1 MKLSFLTAR
10 SFNLTLLGVVLLV
23 LGLTACAPKTAV
35 HATNTPERIPEPAN
49 EAADTAV
56 TETSPLNPAFPRLGM
71 WWPDPEEQPLA
82 DIARYDWVILG
93 PWDDPAYVASLKAIK
108 PDIILLNATNACELS
123 FNADFDIAENAVIR
137 EIPPEWFL
145 TQVGSTLTAD
155 VDATT
160 TTFSVADLTA
170 TDGSNVYDLFIPGD
184 AVLIEGETVLVEAVD
199 AVANTLTVRRG
210 YVRPAAAHTAG
221 TRLAAHITFWPNS
234 WLLNLSTMSPTAA
247 APGSP
252 GPERWGDY
260 NARIGASLLTTAD
273 WDGLLIDRSDP
284 DESWLIGNS
293 TARTIDPDQS
303 NALLTDYSAFDAA
316 WNEGLR
322 QYEADLRAAVGPDK
336 IIFANWGM
344 ANYDLLNGNNF
355 EGVPKDTPENWR
367 GLVFGPFRN
376 GSYFD
381 WMAQSGQPN
390 LTMIE
395 TYEDDGSPDPGGDGS
410 YNNPCDDPGF
420 TPNYRKMRFGLT
432 TALLNDGF
440 FSYEIST
447 NGHGSLCLLWFDEYD
462 NAGEGRGYLGQ
473 PLGAAVRAVPP
484 LTTPDLLGNGRFAS
498 QTDLDAWDLWADT
511 GYAASVSLDSGTAVE
526 GAASARIEISQS
538 QGTDWQLSFARSPVV
553 INTGEDYTL
562 TFWAKADHERPIGAW
577 VQQNSAPWTT
587 WLDFGAVTLTTEWQ
601 QFELGVPAAGSDA
614 QADFIFGLGAAT
626 GTVWLDDVRLQAGS
640 REVWR
645 RDYSGGVAL
654 VNATGQP
661 QTVSLDGE
669 FRKIAGTQDPAV
681 NDGSLVTE
689 ATLPPWDGLILLRQ
703 MEPQAYLPVTVTSR

>member
-1 MKLSFLTAR
+1 MKLSFWTAHF
-10 SFNLTLLGVVLLV
+10 FNQALLGVVLLAF
-23 LGLTACAPKTAV
+23 GLAACGPKTAV
-35 HATNTPERIPEPAN
+35 HATNTPELTRQAAN
-49 EAADTAV
+49 EAADTTV
-56 TETSPLNPAFPRLGM
+56 TQPLTLSFPRLGM
-71 WWPDPEEQPLA
+71 WWPDPWAQPLA

-93 PWDDPAYVASLKAIK
+93 PWAAEFIAPLKERN
-108 PDIILLNATNACELS
+108 PDIFLLASTNACELGYQPDP
-123 FNADFDIAENAVIR
+123 NDPENTEIQA
-137 EIPPEWFL
+137 IPPEWFL
-145 TQVGSTLTAD
+145 TQVGSVLTAD
-155 VDATT
+155 VNATT
-160 TTFSVADLTA
+160 TTFPVAALTA
-170 TDGSNVYDLFIPGD
+170 TGGGNVYDLFVPGD

-199 AVANTLTVRRG
+199 AATHTLTVRRG
-210 YVRPAAAHTAG
+210 YARPAAAHTAG
-221 TRLAAHITFWPNS
+221 TRLAAHIAFWPGT
-234 WLLNLSTMSPTAA
+234 WLLNLSTMSPTAV

-260 NARIGASLLTTAD
+260 NARVGAGLLAAAA

-284 DESWLIGNS
+284 DQSWLIGNS

-303 NALLTDYSAFDAA
+303 NTLLTDYSAFDAA
-316 WNEGLR
+316 WNAGLR

-355 EGVPKDTPENWR
+355 EGVPQDTPEDWR

-381 WMAQSGQPN
+381 WMAQAGQPN

-395 TYEDDGSPDPGGDGS
+395 TYEDDGGPPPDGDGS
-410 YNNPCDDPGF
+410 YDNPCDDPGF

-440 FSYEIST
+440 FSYEINT

-462 NAGEGRGYLGQ
+462 NAGQGQGYLGQ

-511 GYAASVSLDSGTAVE
+511 GYAASASLDSSTAAE
-526 GAASARIEISQS
+526 GNTSARIEISQS
-538 QGTDWQLSFARSPVV
+538 QGTDWQVSFSQSPVAV
-553 INTGEDYTL
+553 NAGEDYTL
-562 TFWAKADHERPIGAW
+562 TFWAKADHERAIGAW
-577 VQQNSAPWTT
+577 VQQNSPPWTG
-587 WLDFGAVTLTTEWQ
+587 WLDFGAVTLTMEWQ
-601 QFELGVPAAGSDA
+601 QFELSAPAAGSDA
-614 QADFIFGLGAAT
+614 QADFIFGLGAET

-661 QTVSLDGE
+661 QTVSLGGE
-669 FRKIAGTQDPAV
+669 LRKIAGTQDPVV
-681 NDGSLVTE
+681 NNGSLVRE
-689 ATLPPWDGLILLRQ
+689 VTLPPWDGLILLRQ
-703 MEPQAYLPVTVTSR
+703 MEARVYLPITVTFP

>member
-1 MKLSFLTAR
+1 MKR
-10 SFNLTLLGVVLLV
+10 SFWTTKLFDRILPGLILLAFALAGC
-23 LGLTACAPKTAV
+23 TPKTAA
-35 HATNTPERIPEPAN
+35 HATNTPVSDLTGFQNLSGLEERP
-49 EAADTAV
+49 
-56 TETSPLNPAFPRLGM
+56 FPRLGM

-93 PWDDPAYVASLKAIK
+93 PWDNPAYVDSLKAIK
-108 PDIILLNATNACELS
+108 PDILLLNAANACELS
-123 FNADFDIAENAVIR
+123 FNADFEIPENAVIR
-137 EIPPEWFL
+137 DIPAEWFL
-145 TQVGSTLTAD
+145 TQVGSVLTAD

-160 TTFSVADLTA
+160 TTFSVANLTA

-199 AVANTLTVRRG
+199 AATNTLTVRRG

-234 WLLNLSTMSPTAA
+234 WLLNLSTMSPTAV

-260 NARIGASLLTTAD
+260 NARIGAGLLATAD

-303 NALLTDYSAFDAA
+303 NTLLTDYSAFDAA

-355 EGVPKDTPENWR
+355 EGVPKDNPEDWR

-381 WMAQSGQPN
+381 WMAQSRQPN

-395 TYEDDGSPDPGGDGS
+395 TYEDNGGPDPGGDGS
-410 YNNPCDDPGF
+410 YANPCAEPGF

-432 TALLNDGF
+432 TALLNDG
-440 FSYEIST
+440 
-447 NGHGSLCLLWFDEYD
+447 
-462 NAGEGRGYLGQ
+462 
-473 PLGAAVRAVPP
+473 
-484 LTTPDLLGNGRFAS
+484 
-498 QTDLDAWDLWADT
+498 
-511 GYAASVSLDSGTAVE
+511 
-526 GAASARIEISQS
+526 
-538 QGTDWQLSFARSPVV
+538 
-553 INTGEDYTL
+553 
-562 TFWAKADHERPIGAW
+562 
-577 VQQNSAPWTT
+577 
-587 WLDFGAVTLTTEWQ
+587 
-601 QFELGVPAAGSDA
+601 
-614 QADFIFGLGAAT
+614 
-626 GTVWLDDVRLQAGS
+626 
-640 REVWR
+640 
-645 RDYSGGVAL
+645 
-654 VNATGQP
+654 
-661 QTVSLDGE
+661 
-669 FRKIAGTQDPAV
+669 
-681 NDGSLVTE
+681 
-689 ATLPPWDGLILLRQ
+689 
-703 MEPQAYLPVTVTSR
+703 